1 MSGKKLAFDQK
12 HMKSISC
19 KEAVSFILRK
29 EEGKLSFRERLSLWR
44 HLTICSLC
52 RIFSV
57 QNNLMNR
64 AMKVR
69 QGNQLTLTEAEK
81 EKIISNVLDEEKS

>member
-1 MSGKKLAFDQK
+1 
-12 HMKSISC
+12 MKSISC
-19 KEAVSFILRK
+19 KEAVNFILRK

-57 QNNLMNR
+57 QSDLINQ
-64 AMKVR
+64 AMKER
-69 QGNQLTLTEAEK
+69 QARHFTL
-81 EKIISNVLDEEKS
+81 SDEEKETIIQNVLHEKNQ